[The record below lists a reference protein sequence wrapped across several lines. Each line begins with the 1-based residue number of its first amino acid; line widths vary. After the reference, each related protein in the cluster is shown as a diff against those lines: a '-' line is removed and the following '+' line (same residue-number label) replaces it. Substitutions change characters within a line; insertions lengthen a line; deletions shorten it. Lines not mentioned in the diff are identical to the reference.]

1 MLRCLRALRVAPL
14 LLVSFGFFDE
24 FASGVPAVG
33 GFALREG
40 FGSDITSLALA
51 VLVAPQVL
59 SLGIE
64 PVLVL
69 WAGRWHRPTALA
81 VGLVGMALSLWLSAL
96 APDLLS
102 FGLAFAV
109 YAPASG
115 VTLGL
120 AEASLMDQR
129 SSERERVLTQWMLAG
144 TLGDLAAP
152 LLLWGLAACHL
163 GWRTALGA
171 TGTVLLGV
179 SLVVLR
185 SRIEGPA
192 HEASDPPSSAEEHD
206 ADEQLPWR
214 PLSALGAALAASRRR
229 LREARAHPAL
239 LVWLCATALCTFMD
253 EALAV
258 LVGLRVYRVTS
269 DEVLAAQSLLGFTLG
284 GCCGLLALE
293 RRLRRAPAGP
303 LLAVACVGSAL
314 CFGSWVWLN
323 VTVTSAVLLVLAGAF
338 TTAHY
343 PLALARAYAALPKD
357 STLVAATAQAFG
369 AIDLGAPLM
378 LGLIADRF
386 GIGAALGA
394 LLLQPLGILV
404 AVWWSARSCLPARA
418 GEGTLPP

>member
-1 MLRCLRALRVAPL
+1 MLRGLRALRVAPL

-59 SLGIE
+59 SLGVE
-64 PVLVL
+64 PALVL
-69 WAGRWHRPTALA
+69 WAGRRHRPTALA
-81 VGLVGMALSLWLSAL
+81 VGLGGMALSLWLGAL
-96 APDLLS
+96 APDLLT

-129 SSERERVLTQWMLAG
+129 SSERERALTQWMLAG

-152 LLLWGLAACHL
+152 LLLWGLAALEL
-163 GWRTALGA
+163 GWRAALGA

-185 SRIEGPA
+185 SRIEGPPA
-192 HEASDPPSSAEEHD
+192 DASAPPPAEEYGS
-206 ADEQLPWR
+206 DEGPRWR
-214 PLSALGAALAASRRR
+214 PLSVLRNALGASRRR
-229 LREARAHPAL
+229 LRAARAHPGL
-239 LVWLCATALCTFMD
+239 LVWLCDTALCTFMD

-284 GCCGLLALE
+284 GCCGVLLLE

-303 LLAVACVGSAL
+303 LLALACVGSAL
-314 CFGSWVWLN
+314 CFGAWVWFD
-323 VTVTSAVLLVLAGAF
+323 VTTTSAVLLAIAGAF

-343 PLALARAYAALPKD
+343 PLALARAYAALPED
-357 STLVAATAQAFG
+357 STLVAATAQTFG
-369 AIDLGAPLM
+369 AIDLGAPLV

-386 GIGAALGA
+386 GIGAALGT

-404 AVWWSARSCLPARA
+404 AVWWSARSRLPARSRK
-418 GEGTLPP
+418 GTLAS